1 MKSTC
6 QPYNDIVKTMEHK
19 RKTTLFLSI
28 LFLAATILAAGSAM
42 AAKVFRW
49 VDENGAVHYSE
60 TLPPDFD
67 DQRHDELDSQGIVR
81 LENQTLT
88 PPPPEPESEEEAG
101 PKELPRD
108 SSGMKRPK
116 PLYSEEELQKRMDSF
131 LLLRYD
137 SEEEINNAMTVEINQ
152 LEYDRILLQT
162 SRTSLADAYRG
173 QIREAATRQRSGVE
187 IDPEIIKSISNLQN
201 RLTRA
206 DKSLAKLQIREAK
219 IVTDFG
225 AQLERYKT
233 LIDNWNEGS

>member
-1 MKSTC
+1 
-6 QPYNDIVKTMEHK
+6 MEHK

-49 VDENGAVHYSE
+49 VDENGDVHYSE

-88 PPPPEPESEEEAG
+88 PPPPEPESEEEVG
-101 PKELPRD
+101 PNELQRD

-173 QIREAATRQRSGVE
+173 HIREAATRQRSGVE
-187 IDPEIIKSISNLQN
+187 IDPKIIKSISNLQN
-201 RLTRA
+201 RLARA
-206 DKSLAKLQIREAK
+206 DKSLAKLQVREAK